1 MWRQK
6 MGHWL
11 RLGGKVLLIG
21 ALVLTLTLSQASNA
35 WAART
40 GGRMGGGSFRS
51 APSRS
56 FSAPGRGYS
65 RSGPMS
71 PGRATWGG
79 GFGFPFLIPFFGFG
93 GGFGGI
99 FSLLIGLALL
109 NFLVNAWRNSG
120 IGGGSETSNLDTVA
134 VAQVQVG
141 MTTGARSLQPELN
154 RLAQTVDTSSASGRS
169 QLLQEACLALLR
181 HPEYW
186 VYGAATATVTHLEQA
201 EAQFNQYSLAERSK
215 FTTETLSNLDNQ
227 VRELSLA
234 PETATQSL
242 AEQVRE
248 DVGEYLI
255 VTLLV
260 GTQGQL
266 KLPAINNPE
275 DLQQALQTLGAVG
288 SDRLLAIEVL
298 WTPQAEGD
306 TLSTEDVLA
315 YYPNLSLV

>member
-1 MWRQK
+1 
-6 MGHWL
+6 
-11 RLGGKVLLIG
+11 V
-21 ALVLTLTLSQASNA
+21 
-35 WAART
+35 
-40 GGRMGGGSFRS
+40 
-51 APSRS
+51 
-56 FSAPGRGYS
+56 
-65 RSGPMS
+65 S

-120 IGGGSETSNLDTVA
+120 IGGGSETRNLDTVA

-141 MTTGARSLQPELN
+141 VTTGARSLQHDLN
-154 RLAQTVDTSSASGRS
+154 RLAQTVDTSLASGRS

-186 VYGAATATVTHLEQA
+186 VYGAATAMVTRLEQA

-227 VRELSLA
+227 VREQSPA
-234 PETATQSL
+234 PETTTQSL

-248 DVGEYLI
+248 DVGEYLV

-306 TLSTEDVLA
+306 TLSTEDILA